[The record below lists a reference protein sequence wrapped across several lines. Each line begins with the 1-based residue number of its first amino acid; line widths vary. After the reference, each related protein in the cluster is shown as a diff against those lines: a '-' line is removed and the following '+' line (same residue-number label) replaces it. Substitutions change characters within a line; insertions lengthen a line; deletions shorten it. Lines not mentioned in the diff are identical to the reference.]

1 MGHYDIE
8 SHVKSDMN
16 DKKRKYDEKK
26 KRLTAL
32 QSSRFENRKSGKQLI
47 GMIALIAS
55 CGVCAFL
62 AANGISIPAIF
73 PIVNVVVAQFIG
85 DVVESIIFKKDYK
98 EDYNLLPES
107 ENQKEQQEF
116 YLSEKLEDY
125 YVQELIAENKFEYTE
140 SEDFKKRRIKKD
152 SNKYSQFSKED
163 LLNKLKNTNTQIT
176 LSKKLKDYNEPTKAY
191 VKESLKAIFDSLPLL
206 LASLLSQLSCG
217 MNISLLTSLVPF
229 GFGLLG
235 YGNYHI
241 GLANTRRKIYD
252 RSLKKFPSLEIESLE
267 ELESEQKLLVNN
279 IVNKSIKEEYERE
292 IDSFKK
298 LDTSKFVKKQIFNED
313 ERYYHQI
320 ANNIFDNN
328 PNLEVSIGEN
338 SKAKILRKKPI
349 QDSK

>member
-8 SHVKSDMN
+8 GHVKCEMY
-16 DKKRKYDEKK
+16 DKIRKCDEKK

-47 GMIALIAS
+47 GMFALMVS

-62 AANGISIPAIF
+62 AANGISMPAIF
-73 PIVNVVVAQFIG
+73 PIVNVVAAQFIG
-85 DVVESIIFKKDYK
+85 DVVESIILKKDYK
-98 EDYNLLPES
+98 EDYDLLTES
-107 ENQKEQQEF
+107 ENHKEQQEF

-125 YVQELIAENKFEYTE
+125 YSQELIAQNKYEYTK

-152 SNKYSQFSKED
+152 NNKYSQFSKED
-163 LLNKLKNTNTQIT
+163 LLNILKNTNTKIT

-206 LASLLSQLSCG
+206 LASLLTQLSCD
-217 MNISLLTSLVPF
+217 MDISLLTSLVPF
-229 GFGLLG
+229 GFGLVG

-241 GLANTRRKIYD
+241 GLANTRKKIYN
-252 RSLKKFPSLEIESLE
+252 RTVKGLPLSEIESLE
-267 ELESEQKLLVNN
+267 ELESDQKLLVSN

-298 LDTSKFVKKQIFNED
+298 IDTSKFVKKQLVNED
-313 ERYYHQI
+313 ERYYQQI

-328 PNLEVSIGEN
+328 PNLEVSIGDN
-338 SKAKILRKKPI
+338 SKAKILRRKPT
-349 QDSK
+349 QNSK